1 MSGVEWL
8 RDDEWRTEDRPRVEY
23 DQIALIGIPWREFE
37 TRFAMKFAENDGRYE
52 APGPHAYAA
61 MRTASGA
68 LFLLD
73 HYFDYPEPGVYLA
86 GRVDEDFDA
95 QRREFARAL
104 ELPADAFRQVRRG
117 DEWFDGASGRR
128 LS

>member
-1 MSGVEWL
+1 MVEWL

-37 TRFAMKFAENDGRYE
+37 TRFAMTFTENDGRYE

-61 MRTASGA
+61 VRIESGA

-73 HYFDYPEPGVYLA
+73 HYFDYPEPGVYLY
-86 GRVDEDFDA
+86 GRMDQDLDA
-95 QRREFARAL
+95 QRREFAHAL
-104 ELPADAFRQVRRG
+104 ELSSDAFTQVRRG
-117 DEWFDGASGRR
+117 DEWFDGESGRR